1 MRAWRLESHGEPL
14 VLRNLPE
21 PEPAPGSVLIEV
33 SAAGLNFADLLIQA
47 GRYQD
52 RQPLPLTPGFEFSGT
67 ILATWPPTLG
77 VSSPPGTRVVGFAKS
92 GAFAERIA
100 VPADQVVPLPDNVTF
115 TEAAALPVAY
125 GTAQLALVDKAH
137 MRKGETLFVTGA
149 AGGVGLAAVQLGHL
163 MGARVIA
170 SARGP
175 DRLAIAA
182 AAGADHLIDS
192 DAPGLKEALRT
203 LGGVD
208 VVFDTV
214 GGPAFEAALR
224 ACRPDA
230 RMLAIGFASGDVPQ
244 IPANQLLVR
253 NVSVIGLWW
262 GAYIDLA
269 PRLLNQGLASLL
281 SRPLHP
287 HVSNVLGF
295 EELPQAMA
303 LLRDRKAT
311 GKVVLTR

>member
-1 MRAWRLESHGEPL
+1 
-14 VLRNLPE
+14 VL
-21 PEPAPGSVLIEV
+21 
-33 SAAGLNFADLLIQA
+33 
-47 GRYQD
+47 
-52 RQPLPLTPGFEFSGT
+52 
-67 ILATWPPTLG
+67 
-77 VSSPPGTRVVGFAKS
+77 
-92 GAFAERIA
+92 
-100 VPADQVVPLPDNVTF
+100 LPDNLTF

-149 AGGVGLAAVQLGHL
+149 AGGVGLAAVELGHL
-163 MGARVIA
+163 LGARVIA
-170 SARGP
+170 SARGH

-192 DAPGLKEALRT
+192 DAPDLKEVLRA

-230 RMLAIGFASGDVPQ
+230 RMLAIGFASGEVPQ
-244 IPANQLLVR
+244 IPANHLLVR

-262 GAYIDLA
+262 GAYIELA
-269 PRLLNQGLASLL
+269 PRLLNRGLASLL
-281 SRPLHP
+281 STPLRP
-287 HVSNVLGF
+287 HVSHVLSF
-295 EELPQAMA
+295 EELRQAMA

-311 GKVVLTR
+311 GKVVLAR